1 MSGKLK
7 ILKKLD
13 KKDDKLVNDFIKD
26 LLDFEEKNPLSK
38 KPFRK
43 EYMKKIDFYLQQKN
57 FDFYQT
63 KDDSDVD

>member
-13 KKDDKLVNDFIKD
+13 KKDDILVNDFIKD

-57 FDFYQT
+57 IDFYQK

>member
-26 LLDFEEKNPLSK
+26 LLDFEEKNPFSK

-57 FDFYQT
+57 IDFYQK